1 MSDYDIIDV
10 APTRELTVVDNFI
23 LNKPKNRYAEGLHYI
38 NNTQVATGL
47 LDPTV
52 TEEDMRIAE
61 YGAKNDPNAVAILR
75 VKSEVFDMGKVKLTP
90 FDECVLD
97 ACYALA
103 LHGATKFSIEN
114 LANVLA
120 GKEVKFHD
128 LDTSRYKGA
137 LEFLKEN
144 PDGTAVIDPS
154 SLSYYEFLHFTVE
167 KLSKLTVTLDCTN
180 LLAPDGQKVFSELK
194 VEGYMLP
201 VEIFHGVSRITKK
214 EKVFYRFLT
223 KSIIYEYAERFNRIA
238 CVPAKLL
245 DNGVPNNVE
254 TIPLKTAILK
264 KIALMKNS
272 HNNYYTNKIS
282 YEWYS
287 EKDKAMRG
295 LLSELGLSRE
305 QYSSSSAWR
314 NKKSKIHR
322 DVGLILEKCKEEGM
336 IADYEEAKEG
346 QRIIGYIITP

>member
-1 MSDYDIIDV
+1 MAQHNETID
-10 APTRELTVVDNFI
+10 AMIEEEKTGKKERALATKPTV
-23 LNKPKNRYAEGLHYI
+23 HYM

-75 VKSEVFDMGKVKLTP
+75 VQSEIFDMGKVKLTP

-137 LEFLKEN
+137 LEFLKQN
-144 PDGTAVIDPS
+144 PDGTTAIDPS
-154 SLSYYEFLHFTVE
+154 NLSYYEFLHFTVE

-180 LLAPDGQKVFSELK
+180 LLAPDGKRVFSELK

-201 VEIFHGVSRITKK
+201 VEIYYGVSRVTKK
-214 EKVFYRFLT
+214 EKVYYRFLT

-238 CVPAKLL
+238 CVPKKLL

-254 TIPLKTAILK
+254 TIPLQTAVLK
-264 KIALMKNS
+264 KISLIKND

-287 EKDKAMRG
+287 EKDKKMHG
-295 LLSELGLSRE
+295 LLADLGLSRE
-305 QYSSSSAWR
+305 QYSSNSAWR

-322 DVGLILEKCKEEGM
+322 DVGLILQKCQDEG
-336 IADYEEAKEG
+336 IISGYEEMKDG
-346 QRIIGYIITP
+346 QKIQGYTITA